1 VVETGLVRRTA
12 VLLLVALVLAS
23 CEDGDP
29 SAERPAVSTTSTTTT
44 TTAAPDDGS
53 TTTASPPPLPDPAA
67 LETVV
72 TGLEVPWDVA
82 FVDADTLFVTEREG
96 RVRLV
101 DAGRLREAPV
111 AEPEVDAT
119 GEGGLLGIALHPDFP
134 AERWAYLY
142 ATTAGGN
149 QVSRWRVGDDLT
161 FSDPEVLID
170 RIPAARNH
178 DGGRIAF
185 GPDRMLYVGTGDARQ
200 PERAADLGSLAGKI
214 LRVTADGQVP
224 DDNPSPG
231 SPVWTY
237 GHRNVQ
243 GLAWDASGRMWAS
256 EHGPSGEFGLCC
268 NDEINRI
275 RPASFYGWPFAT
287 AEGPTGAGDVPAG
300 SVSPT
305 ATSGSSDTWAPSG
318 IAVLGDSLL
327 VTTLRGKRLLRFPIA
342 GDDTV
347 GDPEVVRDD
356 LGRLRIAAV
365 APDGCLWIGTSNRD
379 GRGDPADG
387 DDRLLRAC

>member
-1 VVETGLVRRTA
+1 MRRPP
-12 VLLLVALVLAS
+12 LIVAIAACLLAS
-23 CEDGDP
+23 ACTFDDADP
-29 SAERPAVSTTSTTTT
+29 PAATSSTSTTTAATT
-44 TTAAPDDGS
+44 TTAAPDDGA

-67 LETVV
+67 LQTVV

-101 DAGRLREAPV
+101 DGGRLREAPV
-111 AEPEVDAT
+111 AEPDVDAG

-149 QVSRWRVGDDLT
+149 QVSRWRVADDLT

-170 RIPAARNH
+170 QIPAARNH

-185 GPDRMLYVGTGDARQ
+185 GPDRMLYVATGDARQ
-200 PERAADLGSLAGKI
+200 PERAADPGSLAGKI
-214 LRVTADGQVP
+214 LRITPDGQAV
-224 DDNPSPG
+224 DDNPTG
-231 SPVWTY
+231 SAVWSS

-243 GLAWDASGRMWAS
+243 GLAWDASGRMYAS

-268 NDEINRI
+268 NDEVNRI
-275 RPASFYGWPFAT
+275 RPAAFYGWPFAT

-300 SVSPT
+300 SVAPA
-305 ATSGSSDTWAPSG
+305 ATSGSSEAWAPSG

-327 VTTLRGKRLLRFPIA
+327 VATLRGERLLRFPIA
-342 GDDTV
+342 GD
-347 GDPEVVRDD
+347 GALGAPEVVRDD

-365 APDGCLWIGTSNRD
+365 GPDGCLWVGTSNRD